1 MLQLDLYGGVPAML
15 QSMPAEIPKARRAD
29 PATSHAAAD
38 EARELAQRHAR
49 IIVQCLKD
57 SGPLGKDGIG
67 ARTQLTGVQIARRT
81 VELERAGL
89 IRWTGKTVKS
99 TAGRGERE
107 WEAV

>member
-1 MLQLDLYGGVPAML
+1 MMQLDLIPPQPVAAV
-15 QSMPAEIPKARRAD
+15 MPRARRED

-57 SGPLGKDGIG
+57 CGPLGKDGIG
-67 ARTQLTGVQIARRT
+67 ARTMLTGVQIARRT
-81 VELERAGL
+81 VELERSGL

-107 WEAV
+107 WQAV